1 VEPNGNVHTISAERA
16 KHFMDQTHA
25 HATIMCDM
33 LEKLRSS
40 GVMGDALDTSAEPV

>member
-1 VEPNGNVHTISAERA
+1 
-16 KHFMDQTHA
+16 MDQTHA